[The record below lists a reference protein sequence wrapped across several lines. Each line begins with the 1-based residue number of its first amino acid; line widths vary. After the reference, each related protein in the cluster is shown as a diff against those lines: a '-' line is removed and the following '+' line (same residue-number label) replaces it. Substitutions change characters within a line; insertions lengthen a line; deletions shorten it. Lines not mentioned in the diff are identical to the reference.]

1 MYRIWFF
8 CIIAAGMIVA
18 CAEPDDTNNFVYL
31 GPVMIVEDL
40 NVSYL
45 DSGRVAVKVSTAIQQ
60 KMKNEDEVYP
70 KTVYVNFINKDGVE
84 YSSLRGDSGKYFKSE
99 NYYLIQGNVFV
110 YNREQQQS
118 LSTNELIWTPSK
130 QKFHTNKK
138 VKVNTPND
146 QIVGNGMEANQDFS
160 SYKFTG
166 GITGYFQ
173 VDSLVTQPEKA
184 LAED

>member
-118 LSTNELIWTPSK
+118 LSTNELIIPTRKLKSILRMIRLSEMVWKLIRISAHINLLEELPDIFRLTRW
-130 QKFHTNKK
+130 
-138 VKVNTPND
+138 
-146 QIVGNGMEANQDFS
+146 
-160 SYKFTG
+160 
-166 GITGYFQ
+166 
-173 VDSLVTQPEKA
+173 
-184 LAED
+184 